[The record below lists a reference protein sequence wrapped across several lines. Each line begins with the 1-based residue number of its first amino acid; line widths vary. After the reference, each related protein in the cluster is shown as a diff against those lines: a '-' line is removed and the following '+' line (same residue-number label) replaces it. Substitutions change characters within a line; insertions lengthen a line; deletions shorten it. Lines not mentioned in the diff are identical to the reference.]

1 MQRFFRE
8 LEANPQVFQGVKVY
22 ALGARG
28 AGKTSL
34 LRSLVDKQPLPT
46 DAEERTEGVSFL
58 ETLVDA
64 TTGSTGGGVKRARNV
79 PLALWDWSG
88 DERYTPMGMHF
99 LRHYGLVLLVF
110 DVTRYR
116 SCASA
121 FCSHITLLSSPL
133 LSSTFTLVIVGPISS
148 SDCPLA
154 ASD

>member
-1 MQRFFRE
+1 MRCNVQGLQAMLRFFRE

-64 TTGSTGGGVKRARNV
+64 SAGAAAGGGGSARRARNV
-79 PLALWDWSG
+79 TLALWDWAG
-88 DERYTPMGMHF
+88 DERYAAMGMHF

-110 DVTRYR
+110 DATRYR
-116 SCASA
+116 SCA
-121 FCSHITLLSSPL
+121 PL
-133 LSSTFTLVIVGPISS
+133 LPLLCLCRPLLLPYISTHLRKM
-148 SDCPLA
+148 
-154 ASD
+154 